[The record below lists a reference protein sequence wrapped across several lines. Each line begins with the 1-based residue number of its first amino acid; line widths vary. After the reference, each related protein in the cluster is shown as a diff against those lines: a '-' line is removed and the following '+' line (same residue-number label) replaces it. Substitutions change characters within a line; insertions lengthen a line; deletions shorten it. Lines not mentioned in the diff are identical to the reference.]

1 LLRVHG
7 LFFLCALCLPSLNAA
22 ADSTVAAHPPSKTSQ
37 VVIVHD
43 PRAVDAFRAQPEIV
57 QAMVN
62 CGITNLTGTATVRDA
77 WRKIVSPQDVVG
89 IKVFSTPGPNSGTR
103 PSVVAGVV
111 EGLLAGGV
119 SAKHIVV
126 WDRSLGDLKL
136 AGFSDLSKR

>member
-1 LLRVHG
+1 MILPSMILLSSLCTFSCLFAAIPGLSVQSSKFKVRSSRFGFKVPPRPLLRVHG

-62 CGITNLTGTATVRDA
+62 CGITNLTGTATVRD
-77 WRKIVSPQDVVG
+77 
-89 IKVFSTPGPNSGTR
+89 
-103 PSVVAGVV
+103 
-111 EGLLAGGV
+111 
-119 SAKHIVV
+119 
-126 WDRSLGDLKL
+126 
-136 AGFSDLSKR
+136 